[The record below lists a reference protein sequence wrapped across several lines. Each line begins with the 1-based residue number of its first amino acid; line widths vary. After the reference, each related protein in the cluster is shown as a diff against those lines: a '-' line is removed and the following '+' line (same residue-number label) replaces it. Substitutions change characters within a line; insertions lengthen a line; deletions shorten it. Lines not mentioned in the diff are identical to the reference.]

1 MFGTATPIR
10 TACWGLA
17 EFTNAFLR
25 PEPALY
31 PPRGITRFG
40 RRRLSKSDFALL
52 TAKIPETDPDCLGA
66 SGLTGVGVGQSAS
79 PALHWIRIAGWK
91 LALGPLTSWL
101 MWSPY
106 FLGASLAAAHL
117 RASTRRPRRRP
128 RPRGLAQRQP
138 HSSVSRWRADLF
150 SRQ

>member
-66 SGLTGVGVGQSAS
+66 SGLTAS
-79 PALHWIRIAGWK
+79 RPSRGHRLRRGWPQALPTIARFARWALCPGTLRVFCALRPSVLAVLRLITIANEESIERGEGGW
-91 LALGPLTSWL
+91 LGP
-101 MWSPY
+101 
-106 FLGASLAAAHL
+106 
-117 RASTRRPRRRP
+117 
-128 RPRGLAQRQP
+128 
-138 HSSVSRWRADLF
+138 
-150 SRQ
+150 

>member
-66 SGLTGVGVGQSAS
+66 SGLTASRPSRGHRLRRGWPQALPTIARFARWALCPGTLRVRITQGLSFICRLRSSAF
-79 PALHWIRIAGWK
+79 
-91 LALGPLTSWL
+91 TQ
-101 MWSPY
+101 
-106 FLGASLAAAHL
+106 L
-117 RASTRRPRRRP
+117 RAS
-128 RPRGLAQRQP
+128 
-138 HSSVSRWRADLF
+138 D
-150 SRQ
+150 

>member
-66 SGLTGVGVGQSAS
+66 SASERVAVVTTRARSLPALIYSIGAIMLGNMTCTCPASRSAS
-79 PALHWIRIAGWK
+79 AGAWPRYRIITK
-91 LALGPLTSWL
+91 YL
-101 MWSPY
+101 
-106 FLGASLAAAHL
+106 
-117 RASTRRPRRRP
+117 
-128 RPRGLAQRQP
+128 
-138 HSSVSRWRADLF
+138 
-150 SRQ
+150 

>member
-52 TAKIPETDPDCLGA
+52 TPQ
-66 SGLTGVGVGQSAS
+66 GLSFICRLRSSALSHSSAPRIEAFCAAEIEQPRGVGFDRCSQPEIPRSADPS
-79 PALHWIRIAGWK
+79 DRAPRIHPAR
-91 LALGPLTSWL
+91 
-101 MWSPY
+101 Y
-106 FLGASLAAAHL
+106 
-117 RASTRRPRRRP
+117 R
-128 RPRGLAQRQP
+128 
-138 HSSVSRWRADLF
+138 
-150 SRQ
+150 